1 VFVTGKNVLSLKTS
15 FNATSGVA
23 IQQDGLD
30 TYVVNMKMVLMSILL
45 RLPCWVNMSIKV
57 LLVRAWL
64 QSGWMMFSEEQQSH
78 VKFVNLASSANQL
91 QDRPHTWNFLAH
103 S

>member
-1 VFVTGKNVLSLKTS
+1 VFVTRILVLSLKTS
-15 FNATSGVA
+15 FNPTSGVA

-30 TYVVNMKMVLMSILL
+30 TYVVNMKMVLMSNLL

-64 QSGWMMFSEEQQSH
+64 QSGWMMFSEEQKSH
-78 VKFVNLASSANQL
+78 VKFVNLASSAHHF
-91 QDRPHTWNFLAH
+91 QDSPRMYH